1 MALLHLNIVIRLD
14 PVFGGAES
22 DGNTRYVATVFP
34 DLGLENSLILVA
46 KRPKLELL
54 LAAGAKLLNA
64 EDTTLDR
71 SVTARV
77 KQLVYGPSWRSH
89 VECIGSSM
97 GARCRA
103 QQHQSVAS
111 LNGIRC

>member
-54 LAAGAKLLNA
+54 LPAGAKPLNA

-71 SVTARV
+71 SVTTRV
-77 KQLVYGPSWRSH
+77 NNLSMDRPGGHMWNALDQAWERGAEHNSTNQWR
-89 VECIGSSM
+89 V
-97 GARCRA
+97 
-103 QQHQSVAS
+103 
-111 LNGIRC
+111 